1 MHLPVFEFERERIGV
16 SLLRDKIGNIKAL
29 LFAEHG
35 RVDIYPLA
43 RSHDLLVELAEHRRG
58 TEKHTAKTRN
68 RNEELSD
75 SEHCDTDSGGRV
87 AVYTCRADGTPGTLI
102 RVTGIYTNLLP
113 ENDAL
118 RIKRGL
124 VVNSPR
130 ELDLLLEDL
139 GE

>member
-1 MHLPVFEFERERIGV
+1 M
-16 SLLRDKIGNIKAL
+16 
-29 LFAEHG
+29 
-35 RVDIYPLA
+35 
-43 RSHDLLVELAEHRRG
+43 
-58 TEKHTAKTRN
+58 
-68 RNEELSD
+68 
-75 SEHCDTDSGGRV
+75 
-87 AVYTCRADGTPGTLI
+87 AVYRCGTNGQPDVLVT
-102 RVTGIYTNLLP
+102 VTGIYTNLLP

>member
-1 MHLPVFEFERERIGV
+1 MPASLKCFLSVER
-16 SLLRDKIGNIKAL
+16 
-29 LFAEHG
+29 
-35 RVDIYPLA
+35 
-43 RSHDLLVELAEHRRG
+43 
-58 TEKHTAKTRN
+58 
-68 RNEELSD
+68 
-75 SEHCDTDSGGRV
+75 
-87 AVYTCRADGTPGTLI
+87 PGTLI

-118 RIKRGL
+118 RIKHGL